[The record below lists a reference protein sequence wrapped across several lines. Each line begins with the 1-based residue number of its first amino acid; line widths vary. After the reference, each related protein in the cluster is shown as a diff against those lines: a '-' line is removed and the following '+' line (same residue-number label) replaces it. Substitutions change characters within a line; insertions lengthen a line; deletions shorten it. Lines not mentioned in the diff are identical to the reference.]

1 MFSKSNKTYMILLTR
16 NRQNAGIFNLAGN
29 SHTKFVSK
37 IQAFLF
43 EAKRCH
49 FNMVGKAT
57 EENWVFES
65 QKLLDRKL
73 NSKCQKMA

>member
-1 MFSKSNKTYMILLTR
+1 MFIKSNKTYMILMAR

-29 SHTKFVSK
+29 CLTKYVSK

-73 NSKCQKMA
+73 HSKCQKMA